1 MLIKNAGDFMEKYRI
16 ESDSIGEREIPIDA
30 YYGVQSLRGKENF
43 GISGRLVHPEMVR
56 AIVEVK
62 KAAAITNRD
71 VGAIDARI
79 ASAMIVA
86 CDDILGGGY
95 EDQFIVYAVQG
106 GAGTSLNMNANE
118 VISNRA
124 IELLGG
130 RKGDYSLVHPNDHAN
145 CAQST
150 NDAYPSAGKIATI
163 RLLDRAII
171 ALERLT
177 ASILAKAEE
186 YSDVIKMGRTEMQDA
201 VPISFGQVFTA
212 YSEAFK
218 RDIKRFAIAKDELS
232 VMNMGGT
239 AIGTGLNAL
248 PEYIDQIVGNL
259 SAVTGLDL
267 TLANDLID
275 STQNLDV
282 LVFVSGIVKSAAVSL
297 SKMANDLRLMSS
309 GPRCGLGEITLP
321 ARQNGSSIMPGKVN
335 PVIPEVVSQI
345 AFNVIGNDTTI
356 TMAAEAGQLEL
367 NAFEPILFYCLFENL
382 DMLAR
387 GAEIFAKDCID
398 GIVVNRESCRDE
410 VERSIGIVTALC
422 PKLGYARS
430 AKIAKRALREG
441 RYVRDVILEE
451 TDLSSD
457 EVDALLDPR
466 GMV

>member
-1 MLIKNAGDFMEKYRI
+1 
-16 ESDSIGEREIPIDA
+16 
-30 YYGVQSLRGKENF
+30 
-43 GISGRLVHPEMVR
+43 MVR

-79 ASAMIVA
+79 ANAMIDA

-95 EDQFIVYAVQG
+95 EDQFIVDAVQG

-130 RKGDYSLVHPNDHAN
+130 RKGDYSIVHPNDHAN

-177 ASILAKAEE
+177 ASVLAKAEE
-186 YSDVIKMGRTEMQDA
+186 YSNVIKMGRTEMQDA

-218 RDIKRFAIAKDELS
+218 RDIKRFALAKDELS

-282 LVFVSGIVKSAAVSL
+282 FVFVSGIVKSAAVSL

-430 AKIAKRALREG
+430 AKIAKQALREG